1 MWSSVPAAMIS
12 AFGWMA
18 LAETAAYLLPDELVA
33 QFMRAFNWSALAVCS
48 RSRSGSI
55 SRATALAFLKRPVTH
70 STRQLTARRG
80 NLSLQMPITT

>member
-33 QFMRAFNWSALAVCS
+33 QFMRAFNWSALRIFGGLFAVAVGIYLAGYGFGFSEAPCYTLNSPADSAS
-48 RSRSGSI
+48 R
-55 SRATALAFLKRPVTH
+55 
-70 STRQLTARRG
+70 
-80 NLSLQMPITT
+80 